1 MKNFQYYLEM
11 TTKNDL
17 KIERFKT
24 LLENVKN
31 KKITIKFIKPNL
43 KTEISEIGRTQKKFN
58 LTDDQINEIKENF
71 KQELVDLKYDEI
83 SNSDFSH
90 VKSID
95 DVIKLAKEYGKNIDA
110 LLTQFEKG
118 KIEAPIILSIG
129 NNKPYLIG
137 GNTRLMILK
146 IMLLEDLNV
155 QPKVLEI
162 KLPQRIKKIGAI
174 V

>member
-1 MKNFQYYLEM
+1 MKNKE
-11 TTKNDL
+11 
-17 KIERFKT
+17 
-24 LLENVKN
+24 
-31 KKITIKFIKPNL
+31 ITIKFIKPNL
-43 KTEISEIGRTQKKFN
+43 KTEISEINRVQKEFN
-58 LTDDQINEIKENF
+58 LTDDQVNKIKENF
-71 KQELVDLKYDEI
+71 NKQKLVNLKYDEI

-90 VKSID
+90 VESID
-95 DVIKLAKEYGKNIDA
+95 DVIKLAKEYDKNIDA

-146 IMLLEDLNV
+146 IMLLESLNV

-162 KLPQRIKKIGAI
+162 KLPAKD
-174 V
+174 

>member
-1 MKNFQYYLEM
+1 M
-11 TTKNDL
+11 
-17 KIERFKT
+17 
-24 LLENVKN
+24 
-31 KKITIKFIKPNL
+31 
-43 KTEISEIGRTQKKFN
+43 
-58 LTDDQINEIKENF
+58 
-71 KQELVDLKYDEI
+71 KYDEI

-90 VKSID
+90 VESID
-95 DVIKLAKEYGKNIDA
+95 DVIKLAKEYDKNIDA

-146 IMLLEDLNV
+146 IMLLESLNV

-162 KLPQRIKKIGAI
+162 KLPAKD
-174 V
+174 

>member
-1 MKNFQYYLEM
+1 MKLYEYLKEILLGQ
-11 TTKNDL
+11 TESKDL
-17 KIERFKT
+17 IKEKFET
-24 LLENVKN
+24 LLKNVKN

-43 KTEISEIGRTQKKFN
+43 DTEISDINRVQKEFN
-58 LTDDQINEIKENF
+58 LTADQINKIKENF
-71 KQELVDLKYDEI
+71 NKQKLVDLKYDEI

-90 VKSID
+90 VESID
-95 DVIKLAKEYGKNIDA
+95 DVIKLAKEYDKNIDA

-129 NNKPYLIG
+129 KNKPYLIG

-146 IMLLEDLNV
+146 IMLLESLNV

-162 KLPQRIKKIGAI
+162 KLPAKD
-174 V
+174 